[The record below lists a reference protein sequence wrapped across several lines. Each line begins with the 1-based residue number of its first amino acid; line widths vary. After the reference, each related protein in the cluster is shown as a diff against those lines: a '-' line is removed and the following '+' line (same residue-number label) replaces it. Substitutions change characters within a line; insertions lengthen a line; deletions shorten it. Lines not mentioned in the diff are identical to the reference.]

1 MKHVT
6 VYFISKKIGK
16 QTEVL
21 VFLNRE
27 RTLFLKKK
35 KNLDCDIH
43 CLDFNF
49 ILHFLNYQ
57 TLIIHEKNDNV
68 SKYSQEIQSLNACT
82 KNLSNKIR
90 ILTTYLSSY
99 LVVSFG
105 LIKTI
110 IYYGFSLALTQTVEC
125 TCYMCSLCIY
135 SNV

>member
-1 MKHVT
+1 MLL
-6 VYFISKKIGK
+6 FISLAKKIGK

-21 VFLNRE
+21 VFLYSD
-27 RTLFLKKK
+27 RTLIFFEKKILIVIFTNLNSILFL
-35 KNLDCDIH
+35 I
-43 CLDFNF
+43 
-49 ILHFLNYQ
+49 FLNYQ

>member
-1 MKHVT
+1 M
-6 VYFISKKIGK
+6 
-16 QTEVL
+16 
-21 VFLNRE
+21 
-27 RTLFLKKK
+27 
-35 KNLDCDIH
+35 H
-43 CLDFNF
+43 CLDFNS
-49 ILHFLNYQ
+49 IPHFLNYQ

-110 IYYGFSLALTQTVEC
+110 IYYGFSLALTQT
-125 TCYMCSLCIY
+125 
-135 SNV
+135 

>member
-21 VFLNRE
+21 VFLNRQ
-27 RTLFLKKK
+27 RTISFKK
-35 KNLDCDIH
+35 KNFDCYMH
-43 CLDFNF
+43 CLDFNS
-49 ILHFLNYQ
+49 IPHFLNYQ

-110 IYYGFSLALTQTVEC
+110 IYYGFSLALTQT
-125 TCYMCSLCIY
+125 
-135 SNV
+135 